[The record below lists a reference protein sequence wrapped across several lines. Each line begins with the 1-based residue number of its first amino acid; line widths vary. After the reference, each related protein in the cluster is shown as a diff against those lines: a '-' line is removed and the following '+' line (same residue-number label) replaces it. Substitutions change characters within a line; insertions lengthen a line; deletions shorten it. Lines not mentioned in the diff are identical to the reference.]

1 MSKIFL
7 ASCLFLTGIIM
18 VLATGCAPAGKN
30 TYMQKRKQSSKVTAS
45 QLGKNRYYFSSGY
58 QKKLMKNY
66 KKR

>member
-1 MSKIFL
+1 
-7 ASCLFLTGIIM
+7 M